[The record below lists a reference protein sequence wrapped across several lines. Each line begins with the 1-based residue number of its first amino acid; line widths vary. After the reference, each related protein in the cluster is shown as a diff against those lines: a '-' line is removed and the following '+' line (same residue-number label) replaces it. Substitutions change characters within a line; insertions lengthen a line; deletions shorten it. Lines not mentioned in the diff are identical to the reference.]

1 MLSLHVKYIS
11 TKHFLFTK
19 VAFWFQHFLKLANYK
34 IHKTRITRKLS
45 LNYTNTL
52 RKCTCMFEQ
61 LWWITEP
68 LKLEIGNELNWTGIQ
83 DNVISV
89 VKVYLCQIILMLNC
103 AKYSGDYQ
111 CFWIVFLHTN
121 ISELRSSA
129 MLKSI
134 DLTY

>member
-1 MLSLHVKYIS
+1 MLKTFLQNIFFLQKWHFDSNTSWNWPTIS
-11 TKHFLFTK
+11 
-19 VAFWFQHFLKLANYK
+19 
-34 IHKTRITRKLS
+34 ITRKLS
-45 LNYTNTL
+45 LNYTITL
-52 RKCTCMFEQ
+52 RKFTRIFEQ
-61 LWWITEP
+61 LWWITEQ
-68 LKLEIGNELNWTGIQ
+68 LKLGIGNELNWTGIK
-83 DNVISV
+83 DNAISV
-89 VKVYLCQIILMLNC
+89 LKVYLCQILLMLNC